1 MSKQKGAGM
10 SGRDCRKDFGA
21 YLKKLRLAANY
32 GLRRFASL
40 IEMPASNLSAIEH
53 GRRTM
58 PSEKLTLAADIIGL
72 EKGSEKWNTFFD
84 LGRQTGELP
93 ADVQM
98 VASKS
103 FVPALLRTIDNRQL
117 TEDEIK
123 QLIEDIQQGNG
134 GTQTKSS

>member
-1 MSKQKGAGM
+1 MIMEKGPAMNCGE
-10 SGRDCRKDFGA
+10 SFGT
-21 YLKKLRLAANY
+21 YLKELRLSANY
-32 GLRRFASL
+32 GLRKFARL

-53 GRRTM
+53 DRRPM
-58 PSEKLTLAADIIGL
+58 PAEKLTLAADAIGL
-72 EKGSEKWNTFFD
+72 EKGSEKWNAFFD
-84 LGRQTGELP
+84 LGRQAGELP

-98 VASKS
+98 VASRS

-117 TEDEIK
+117 TDDEIK